1 MTPQLLRVTVI
12 TGASSGIG
20 ASLAYAFARDGHTLA
35 LISRR
40 AKELSD
46 VADRCHQLGGKAV
59 AYPCDITDKQA
70 VKACVRQVLD
80 ELGQVDTFIANA
92 GISLSSEGHV
102 FNAYVFEKTWKTNL
116 IGHSYFLEGLI
127 PVMKKRGSGH
137 LVGIGSLAS
146 YRGLP
151 GAGAYCSSKAAMV
164 SLFESLRIDLK
175 PYGICVSM
183 INPGYIKT
191 PLTDK
196 NRFYMPFLMETEE
209 GVRHIYRAIKK
220 KKSLFAF
227 PKPLVWAL
235 RLSRCVPIFLFD
247 RIISPFRNVKDPE

>member
-1 MTPQLLRVTVI
+1 MITVI

-20 ASLAYAFARDGHTLA
+20 ASLAYRFARDGHTLA
-35 LISRR
+35 LIARR
-40 AKELSD
+40 EKKLSD
-46 VADRCHQLGGKAV
+46 VVDRCHELGGKAV
-59 AYPCDITDKQA
+59 VYPCDITDKQA
-70 VKACVRQVLD
+70 VKACVEQILD
-80 ELGQVDTFIANA
+80 ELGEVDTFIANA
-92 GISLSSEGHV
+92 GISLSSEGQV
-102 FNAYVFEKTWKTNL
+102 FNAYVFEKTWKSNL
-116 IGHSYFLEGLI
+116 IGHSYFLERLI
-127 PVMKKRGSGH
+127 PVMTKRGSGH

-151 GAGAYCSSKAAMV
+151 GAGAYCSSNAAMV

-183 INPGYIKT
+183 INP

-209 GVRHIYRAIKK
+209 GVSHIYRAIKK
-220 KKSLFAF
+220 KKALFAF
-227 PKPLVWAL
+227 PKPIVWAL

-247 RIISPFRNVKDPE
+247 RVISRFKNVKDPQ

>member
-20 ASLAYAFARDGHTLA
+20 ASLAYSFARDGHTLA

-151 GAGAYCSSKAAMV
+151 GAGGGGTRQGTSGDQAPIRRSRGGARA
-164 SLFESLRIDLK
+164 RARA
-175 PYGICVSM
+175 
-183 INPGYIKT
+183 
-191 PLTDK
+191 
-196 NRFYMPFLMETEE
+196 RF
-209 GVRHIYRAIKK
+209 RR
-220 KKSLFAF
+220 
-227 PKPLVWAL
+227 
-235 RLSRCVPIFLFD
+235 R
-247 RIISPFRNVKDPE
+247 